1 MPVRS
6 SEPAL
11 FFNQNRMYLKNIKL
25 SNFKSYH
32 EAEFSFNNNV
42 NGVVGPNGSGKTNL
56 LDAVHYLS
64 FGKSCFSAKD
74 VTSVRLTTDFFSI
87 HGDFEDEES
96 GNVTHVSC
104 SYKNGAKSMRA
115 NKKEYS
121 RLSDHVGLFP
131 VVMVSPY
138 DSDIINDGNEVRR
151 RFFDKIISQFDKI
164 YLQNL
169 IHYKKLL
176 QQRNALLRQQME
188 EGGLDPSLLQV
199 IDYQLVEDGNQLYF
213 KRKAFIEDILPM
225 FVEHYRQLSHGVEEV
240 AVDYE
245 SGLHEV
251 SFEEGLSKSFAA
263 DSKCGFTTFGV
274 HKDDYLFTIDG
285 NPAKQFGSQGQ
296 QKSFSLAL
304 RLSQFDYAFRHN
316 HKKPILLLDDIF
328 DKLDR
333 TRISAL
339 LNMVGQDHFGQVI
352 ISDTDETRVKSILD
366 EHGIS
371 HQIHSIA
378 RNM

>member
-1 MPVRS
+1 
-6 SEPAL
+6 
-11 FFNQNRMYLKNIKL
+11 MYLKNIKL